1 MASVFVPSFSL
12 FGIFSPIFFPGRPAD
27 EDNALVRAAI
37 GDLQRNIL
45 PGFQV
50 ADSEK
55 KPSPPF
61 PQRPSIVPKRN
72 VEREKGPET
81 LKEKGLRQGERVF
94 FRFFYDPP
102 RRSRKFSAKIRHAII
117 AAAVPAAKAI
127 LPGPERKKIPARHTA
142 GKNAAAIPA
151 VRACFFKRR
160 TVAPAAIFAV
170 FPLCAIRFSPPPRF
184 SIAPRAAR
192 ASCCNRQIRVLPRP
206 VRPNRD
212 RTLPLYKAK
221 SRADCPSAPPASS
234 TPPVF

>member
-102 RRSRKFSAKIRHAII
+102 RRSRKFSAKNQTHDNRRGSSRRKGDPPRAREE
-117 AAAVPAAKAI
+117 KASRKAYR
-127 LPGPERKKIPARHTA
+127 RKKR
-142 GKNAAAIPA
+142 
-151 VRACFFKRR
+151 RACFFKRR